1 MRSACLCVWPPPI
14 TLQVAEGAVDEAGSE
29 LSTGD
34 EEGVNRHQL
43 TPEVGR
49 RGLSD
54 VHWHC
59 HRGNTYTVGEREEDE
74 TVSRGAYMK
83 NVPYMNPLGQAY
95 RLDHDQNLY

>member
-1 MRSACLCVWPPPI
+1 MCEVGVSVLPPPAV
-14 TLQVAEGAVDEAGSE
+14 LQVAEGAVDEAGSE

-59 HRGNTYTVGEREEDE
+59 HRGDTCTAGEREIGREGSQRE
-74 TVSRGAYMK
+74 I
-83 NVPYMNPLGQAY
+83 VPCTADASCSQRKC
-95 RLDHDQNLY
+95 RLI

>member
-1 MRSACLCVWPPPI
+1 MITYVCHCVSPPAI
-14 TLQVAEGAVDEAGSE
+14 TLQVAEGTVDEAGGE
-29 LSTGD
+29 LSSGD

-59 HRGNTYTVGEREEDE
+59 HRGNTYTAGGRED
-74 TVSRGAYMK
+74 K
-83 NVPYMNPLGQAY
+83 W
-95 RLDHDQNLY
+95 RLAEGHAL